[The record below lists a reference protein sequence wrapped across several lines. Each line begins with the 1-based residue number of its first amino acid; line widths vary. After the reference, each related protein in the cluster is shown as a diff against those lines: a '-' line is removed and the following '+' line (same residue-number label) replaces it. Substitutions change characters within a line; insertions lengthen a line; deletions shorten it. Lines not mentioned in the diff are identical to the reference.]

1 MMSHPNF
8 TSMGTM
14 NRFLL
19 VAFLLVNTGACIILA
34 VMGYHIPDPKGTV
47 WVAIAAFLGLI
58 TWMIILV
65 DSQNPHGVL

>member
-1 MMSHPNF
+1 MSYRDAHG
-8 TSMGTM
+8 MGSL

-19 VAFLLVNTGACIILA
+19 WGFLVVNTGACIILGS
-34 VMGYHIPDPKGTV
+34 VGYVKPDPHGMV

>member
-1 MMSHPNF
+1 MSYREMHG
-8 TSMGTM
+8 MGVL

-19 VAFLLVNTGACIILA
+19 MAFLVVNTGACITLGA
-34 VMGYHIPDPKGTV
+34 VGYVKPDPHGMV

-65 DSQNPHGVL
+65 DSQNPYGVL